1 MDLFGLIG
9 EKLGHSLSP
18 EIHDDLFNKIN
29 LDANYNLFS
38 IKRENISKAVESLK
52 VLGIKGSNVTIPYK
66 EDVIKQ
72 LDFVSEEA
80 TKIGAVNTIFIK
92 NDKSYGYNTDYY
104 GFKEML
110 LKDNVKISGNEF
122 YILGSGGAAK
132 AIVHLLLDSN
142 VKKLYMVSR
151 DKKVAK
157 EKFANL
163 DIEFLEYSEFDNI
176 KKSYAIINTTPCG
189 MYPNIESTPVD
200 KDILKSFEVACDI
213 IYNPYETRFLREA
226 KENGLKIVGGLYML
240 VAQAMKA
247 EEIWNDIKIDKKIEE
262 EIYEKLNLRFK

>member
-29 LDANYNLFS
+29 LEAKYNIFS
-38 IKRENISKAVESLK
+38 IKKENISKAVESLK
-52 VLGIKGSNVTIPYK
+52 VLGIKGANVTIPYK
-66 EDVIKQ
+66 EDVIEQ
-72 LDFVSEEA
+72 LDFISDEA
-80 TKIGAVNTIFIK
+80 NKIGAVNTIFIK
-92 NDKSYGYNTDYY
+92 DSKSYGYNTDYY

-110 LKDNVKISGNEF
+110 LKEDVKIADNEF

-132 AIVHLLLDSN
+132 AIVHLLLDLK

-151 DKKVAK
+151 DKELA
-157 EKFANL
+157 EKKFQGLN
-163 DIEFLEYSEFDNI
+163 IEFLEYRDLENI
-176 KKSYAIINTTPCG
+176 EKSYAIINTTPCG
-189 MYPNIESTPVD
+189 MYPKVEQTAVD
-200 KDILKSFEVACDI
+200 KNVFKNFEVACDI

-226 KENGLKIVGGLYML
+226 KESGLKIVGGLYML
-240 VAQAMKA
+240 VAQAIKA
-247 EEIWNDIKIDKKIEE
+247 EEIWNDIIIDKKIEE